1 MYGYDIFVFRHFP
14 IIWETYMRRLSIP
27 YLFPSACKIME
38 DLDSI
43 TQEKLE
49 ICRGL
54 TGEERFEFIE
64 NHLDDYYFAMNIV
77 TNRKVL
83 RHYRELFTKLI
94 KDFGH

>member
-1 MYGYDIFVFRHFP
+1 VYGYDIFVFRHFP

-54 TGEERFEFIE
+54 TGEERSEFIE

>member
-1 MYGYDIFVFRHFP
+1 
-14 IIWETYMRRLSIP
+14 
-27 YLFPSACKIME
+27 ME

-49 ICRGL
+49 ICRGH
-54 TGEERFEFIE
+54 TGEKRFEFIE

>member
-1 MYGYDIFVFRHFP
+1 
-14 IIWETYMRRLSIP
+14 MRRLSIP

-43 TQEKLE
+43 TQEKME
-49 ICRGL
+49 ICRSL
-54 TGEERFEFIE
+54 TGEERSEFIE

>member
-1 MYGYDIFVFRHFP
+1 MGTIFLFLDIS
-14 IIWETYMRRLSIP
+14 RLFGKLTCGDFP

-54 TGEERFEFIE
+54 TGEERSEFIE

>member
-1 MYGYDIFVFRHFP
+1 VYGYDIFVFRHFP

-43 TQEKLE
+43 TQEKLQ

-54 TGEERFEFIE
+54 TGEERSEFIE

>member
-1 MYGYDIFVFRHFP
+1 
-14 IIWETYMRRLSIP
+14 
-27 YLFPSACKIME
+27 ME

-49 ICRGL
+49 ICRSL
-54 TGEERFEFIE
+54 KGEERSEFIE

>member
-54 TGEERFEFIE
+54 TGEERYEFIA